1 MVDNPSS
8 FTADTNG
15 TAKPGDA
22 LAELRSDLAALKADL
37 AQLTDTLGK
46 TARDGVKGATT
57 EAEVAMG
64 EVTDWAEDQYMTLR
78 HSIQAQPVT
87 SIAIA
92 AGVGFVLGQMFLR
105 R

>member
-1 MVDNPSS
+1 MVDNASG
-8 FTADTNG
+8 FTADTKEG
-15 TAKPGDA
+15 ATPGDS

-46 TARDGVKGATT
+46 TARDSVKGATT
-57 EAEVAMG
+57 EAEAAMG
-64 EVTDWAEDQYMTLR
+64 EVSDWAEDQYLTLR

-92 AGVGFVLGQMFLR
+92 AGMGFVLGQLFLR

>member
-1 MVDNPSS
+1 MVNNPSGV
-8 FTADTNG
+8 TADPTDEG
-15 TAKPGDA
+15 KPGDA

-46 TARDGVKGATT
+46 TARDSVKGATT

-64 EVTDWAEDQYMTLR
+64 EVTDWAEDQYLTLR
-78 HSIQAQPVT
+78 ETIQAQPVT

-92 AGVGFVLGQMFLR
+92 AGVGFVLGQLFLR

>member
-1 MVDNPSS
+1 MVDNPSG
-8 FTADTNG
+8 FTADPNEAG
-15 TAKPGDA
+15 KPSDA

-37 AQLTDTLGK
+37 SQLTETLGK
-46 TARDGVKGATT
+46 TARDGVRGATS

-64 EVTDWAEDQYMTLR
+64 EVTDWAEDQYLTLR

-92 AGVGFVLGQMFLR
+92 AGVGFVLGQLLLR